1 MSKKEAIRGVLQQLE
16 IPAWVAVFIIAWELI
31 SGNLMSASFLP
42 PPSAVANWMMTEFTL
57 ARLSQTVIVLALAFP
72 VAVLLGFTMGFL
84 VSYSKTLYNSIY
96 PLLFAIESIPSS
108 GIAILLVVWIGI
120 GFATKFAVVLYIGFF
135 AVMVNTVGGL
145 TRIKYEYV
153 EMMQSIQ
160 ASKFTIFRKLLIP
173 NALPHIVTGLKNAAP
188 SCVIGVVVAELF
200 SGNSGLG
207 FLFSSYAVDLNV
219 PGEFAALVWMGLLG
233 VILFGIIITIEKLL
247 HPWYLRKS
255 G

>member
-1 MSKKEAIRGVLQQLE
+1 MRSKQALRESLANLE
-16 IPAWVAVFIIAWELI
+16 ILVWLAVFVIAWELI
-31 SGNLMSASFLP
+31 SGNVIDVHFLP
-42 PPSAVANWMMTEFTL
+42 PPSAVANWMATDFTL
-57 ARLSQTVIVLALAFP
+57 ACLSQTVTVLALAFP
-72 VAVLLGFTMGFL
+72 IAVLFGFAMGFL
-84 VSYSKTLYNSIY
+84 VSYSKTLYNAVY

-108 GIAILLVVWIGI
+108 GVAILLVVWIGI
-120 GFATKFAVVLYIGFF
+120 GFLTKFTVVLYIGFF

-160 ASKFTIFRKLLIP
+160 ASKFTIFRKLLLP
-173 NALPHIVTGLKNAAP
+173 NALPHIATGLKNAVP

-233 VILFGIIITIEKLL
+233 VILFGIVITIERLL
-247 HPWYLRKS
+247 HPWYLRKPN
-255 G
+255 